1 MADKKISIH
10 LATSSDL
17 AAINEVNRGLAKIA
31 MSAGRANDAAR
42 QAALA
47 STREWATLGGAM
59 DGAASRA
66 VLTARE
72 IEEAWRRAMGGVSA
86 KPAEEAARGFGRLA
100 DVAKGAAR
108 GIGGAFS
115 GVFEMI
121 MQGGVWGAATMAV
134 TAAFKWAWG
143 RIREDAEREAK
154 RTERAWKDGLE
165 SIREGAAEIDKAF
178 ASSMSAADKSISRFD
193 AMTNSVKELTKA
205 EIELARQRAIANGMS
220 REDAS
225 RAAAD
230 LSAQEDEEAEEN
242 RLRHVVE
249 TERKRVDAAE
259 SAEAATVELKRE
271 ATKKKE
277 AAEAEYQRK
286 REEYVRKNAATLG
299 YSMNG
304 MGAGVTAYALSE
316 KEVAENRARAARDF
330 EESDEAGALRGKVK
344 EAADRLKSIATD
356 EKALAAADDA
366 RNKIALAENALAALD
381 AKRAAREQSA
391 LNDAREAA
399 EKAAKERADAE
410 ARAAETARA
419 AEVRAAQDAARERER
434 LDRELHRKRMD
445 DLRAEISAANG
456 RGAGLQS
463 VASAAQGAFDRAF
476 AMYRD
481 PSRAAAEIGEEKAFA
496 RDLDRLHADARRYG
510 GSWRIA
516 ELSRL
521 MASGD
526 TEGQAAA
533 LAEWRKSR
541 GFTPQVEAMVRASAA
556 ERAKTTAE
564 DELRKIEAN
573 TAGLAEKLDNLLAM
587 KEGA

>member
-10 LATSSDL
+10 LATSSDTS
-17 AAINEVNRGLAKIA
+17 AINEVNRGLAKIA
-31 MSAGRANDAAR
+31 MSFGRANEAAR

-72 IEEAWRRAMGGVSA
+72 IEEAWRRAMDAA
-86 KPAEEAARGFGRLA
+86 KPPNDAARGFRRLA

-121 MQGGVWGAATMAV
+121 MQGGVWGAAMMAV
-134 TAAFKWAWG
+134 TTAFKWAWG
-143 RIREDAEREAK
+143 LIRESAEREAK
-154 RTERAWKDGLE
+154 RTERAWKDGLA
-165 SIREGAAEIDKAF
+165 SIREGAEEIDKAF
-178 ASSMSAADKSISRFD
+178 ASSISAADKSISRFD

-205 EIELARQRAIANGMS
+205 EIELAKQRAIANGMS

-230 LSAQEDEEAEEN
+230 LSAKVDEEAEEN
-242 RLRHVVE
+242 RLRHLIE

-259 SAEAATVELKRE
+259 AAEAATVELKLE
-271 ATKKKE
+271 ATRKKE

-286 REEYVRKNAATLG
+286 RDEYVRKNAATMG
-299 YSMNG
+299 YIMNG
-304 MGAGVTAYALSE
+304 MGTGVTAYALSE
-316 KEVAENRARAARDF
+316 KEVAENRARAALDF
-330 EESDEAGALRGKVK
+330 DESDEGGALRGKVK
-344 EAADRLKSIATD
+344 EAADQLKSIATD
-356 EKALAAADDA
+356 EKAIAAADDA

-381 AKRAAREQSA
+381 AKRAARLEA
-391 LNDAREAA
+391 ARNDEWDEA
-399 EKAAKERADAE
+399 EKAVKERADAE
-410 ARAAETARA
+410 ARASETARA
-419 AEVRAAQDAARERER
+419 AEVRAAQDSARERER
-434 LDRELHRKRMD
+434 LDRELHSKRMD
-445 DLRAEISAANG
+445 DLRAEIAEQSKAAAPL
-456 RGAGLQS
+456 RAA
-463 VASAAQGAFDRAF
+463 ASAAQGAFDRAF

-481 PSRAAAEIGEEKAFA
+481 PSRAAAEIGEEKAYA

-510 GSWRIA
+510 GSWRIE

-521 MASGD
+521 MAAGD
-526 TEGQAAA
+526 TQGQAAK
-533 LAEWRKSR
+533 LEEWRKSSR
-541 GFTPQVEAMVRASAA
+541 FTPEIEAMVRASAA

-573 TAGLAEKLDNLLAM
+573 TAGLAEKLESLLAM

>member
-10 LATSSDL
+10 LATSSNL

-42 QAALA
+42 QAALV

-59 DGAASRA
+59 DGASSRA

-72 IEEAWRRAMGGVSA
+72 IEEAWRRAMAAA
-86 KPAEEAARGFGRLA
+86 KPPDDAARGFGRLA

-121 MQGGVWGAATMAV
+121 MQGGVWGSATMAV
-134 TAAFKWAWG
+134 TTAFKWAWG
-143 RIREDAEREAK
+143 RIREAAEREAK
-154 RTERAWKDGLE
+154 RTERAWKDGLA
-165 SIREGAAEIDKAF
+165 SIREGAKEIDKAF
-178 ASSMSAADKSISRFD
+178 ASSISAADKSISRFD

-205 EIELARQRAIANGMS
+205 EIELAKQRAIANGMS

-230 LSAQEDEEAEEN
+230 LSAQVDEEAEEN
-242 RLRHVVE
+242 RLRHLIE

-259 SAEAATVELKRE
+259 AAEAATVELKLD

-277 AAEAEYQRK
+277 AAEDEYQRK
-286 REEYVRKNAATLG
+286 RDEYVRKNAATMG
-299 YSMNG
+299 YIMNG
-304 MGAGVTAYALSE
+304 MGTGVTAYALSE
-316 KEVAENRARAARDF
+316 NEVAENRARAARDF
-330 EESDEAGALRGKVK
+330 EESDEGVALRGKVK
-344 EAADRLKSIATD
+344 EAADQLKSIATD

-381 AKRAAREQSA
+381 AKRAARLYA
-391 LNDAREAA
+391 ARNDERDAA

-410 ARAAETARA
+410 ARASETARA
-419 AEVRAAQDAARERER
+419 AEVRAAQDAAHERER

-445 DLRAEISAANG
+445 DLRTEIAEQSKAAAPL
-456 RGAGLQS
+456 RAA
-463 VASAAQGAFDRAF
+463 ASAAQGAFDRAF

-481 PSRAAAEIGEEKAFA
+481 PSRAASEIGEEKAYA
-496 RDLDRLHADARRYG
+496 RDLDRLHADASRYG

-521 MASGD
+521 MAAGD
-526 TEGQAAA
+526 TEGQTAA

-541 GFTPQVEAMVRASAA
+541 GFTPEVEAMVRASAA

-573 TAGLAEKLDNLLAM
+573 TAGLAEKLESLLAM

>member
-10 LATSSDL
+10 LATSSNL

-31 MSAGRANDAAR
+31 MSVGRANDAAR

-72 IEEAWRRAMGGVSA
+72 IEEAWRRAMAAA
-86 KPAEEAARGFGRLA
+86 KPPDDAARGFGRLA

-134 TAAFKWAWG
+134 TTAFKWAWG
-143 RIREDAEREAK
+143 RIREAAEREAK
-154 RTERAWKDGLE
+154 RTERAWKDGLA
-165 SIREGAAEIDKAF
+165 SIREGAEEIDKAF
-178 ASSMSAADKSISRFD
+178 ASSISAADKSISRFD

-205 EIELARQRAIANGMS
+205 EIELAKQRAIANGMS

-230 LSAQEDEEAEEN
+230 LSAQVDEEAEEN
-242 RLRHVVE
+242 RLRHLIE
-249 TERKRVDAAE
+249 TERKRVDEAE
-259 SAEAATVELKRE
+259 AAEAATVELKLE

-277 AAEAEYQRK
+277 AADAEYQRK
-286 REEYVRKNAATLG
+286 RDEYVRKNAATMG
-299 YSMNG
+299 YIMNG
-304 MGAGVTAYALSE
+304 MGTGVTAYALSE
-316 KEVAENRARAARDF
+316 NEVAENRARAARDF
-330 EESDEAGALRGKVK
+330 EESDEGGALRGKVK
-344 EAADRLKSIATD
+344 EAADQLKSIATD

-381 AKRAAREQSA
+381 AKRAARLDA
-391 LNDAREAA
+391 ARNDERDAA

-410 ARAAETARA
+410 ARAYETARA

-445 DLRAEISAANG
+445 DLRTEIAEQSKAAAPL
-456 RGAGLQS
+456 RAA
-463 VASAAQGAFDRAF
+463 ASAAQGAFDRAF

-481 PSRAAAEIGEEKAFA
+481 PSRAAAEIGEEKAYA
-496 RDLDRLHADARRYG
+496 RDLDRLHEDARRYG

-526 TEGQAAA
+526 TEGQTAA
-533 LAEWRKSR
+533 LAEWRKSSR
-541 GFTPQVEAMVRASAA
+541 FTPEVEAMVRASAA

-573 TAGLAEKLDNLLAM
+573 TAGLAEKLESLLAM

>member
-17 AAINEVNRGLAKIA
+17 SAINEVNLGLAKIA
-31 MSAGRANDAAR
+31 MSAGRANEAAR

-59 DGAASRA
+59 DVASSRA

-72 IEEAWRRAMGGVSA
+72 IEEAWRRAMAAA
-86 KPAEEAARGFGRLA
+86 KPPNDAARGFRRLA

-121 MQGGVWGAATMAV
+121 MQGGVLGAAMMAV
-134 TAAFKWAWG
+134 TTAFKWAWG
-143 RIREDAEREAK
+143 RIRESAEREAK
-154 RTERAWKDGLE
+154 RTERAWKDGLA
-165 SIREGAAEIDKAF
+165 SIREGAEEIDKAF
-178 ASSMSAADKSISRFD
+178 ASSISAADKSISRFD

-205 EIELARQRAIANGMS
+205 EIELAKQRAIANGMS

-230 LSAQEDEEAEEN
+230 LSAKVDEEAEEN
-242 RLRHVVE
+242 RLRHLIE

-259 SAEAATVELKRE
+259 AAEAATVELKLE
-271 ATKKKE
+271 ATRKKE

-286 REEYVRKNAATLG
+286 RDEYVRKNAATMG
-299 YSMNG
+299 YIMNG
-304 MGAGVTAYALSE
+304 MGTGVTAYALSE

-330 EESDEAGALRGKVK
+330 EESDEGGSLLGKVK
-344 EAADRLKSIATD
+344 EAADQLKSIATD
-356 EKALAAADDA
+356 EKAIAAADDA

-381 AKRAAREQSA
+381 AKRASRLEAAR
-391 LNDAREAA
+391 NDEREAA
-399 EKAAKERADAE
+399 EKAAKERSDAE
-410 ARAAETARA
+410 ARASETARA

-434 LDRELHRKRMD
+434 LDRELHSKRMN
-445 DLRAEISAANG
+445 DLRAEIAEQSKAAAPL
-456 RGAGLQS
+456 RAA
-463 VASAAQGAFDRAF
+463 ASAAQGAFDRAF

-481 PSRAAAEIGEEKAFA
+481 PSRAAAEIGEEKAYA

-526 TEGQAAA
+526 TEGQTAA
-533 LAEWRKSR
+533 LSEWRKSR
-541 GFTPQVEAMVRASAA
+541 GFTPEVEAMVRASAA

-573 TAGLAEKLDNLLAM
+573 TAGLAEKLESLLAM